1 MAEPAAFLRVGCGAE
16 EGTQV
21 SSLMYYPGHVDT
33 RMNTYTDTREVELV
47 SIPRVRGGRGTAW
60 RRRKSGL
67 KYLACA
73 FWAACLCPLNMPC

>member
-33 RMNTYTDTREVELV
+33 RMNTYTVKTIVAVCKVFTLA
-47 SIPRVRGGRGTAW
+47 RV
-60 RRRKSGL
+60 
-67 KYLACA
+67 
-73 FWAACLCPLNMPC
+73 FI